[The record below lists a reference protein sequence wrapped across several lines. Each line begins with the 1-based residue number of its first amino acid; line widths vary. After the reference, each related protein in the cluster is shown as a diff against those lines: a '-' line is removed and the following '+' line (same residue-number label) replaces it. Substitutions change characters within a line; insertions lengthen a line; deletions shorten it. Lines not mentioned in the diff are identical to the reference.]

1 MTSRAQP
8 SRPPV
13 APWASLRLL
22 LACLLP
28 VGANSGPA
36 VAPEPVRSARSRPYL
51 TTLGAPQLRFA
62 QAVPPP
68 DLTVHRVAAPPLPPT
83 EEIGQANTA
92 AAATAFGAIEAMPGP
107 PPAESSPDTGP
118 LPPELGPVPESVH
131 LVAPPAAT
139 KPPPVSI
146 LPDDTRQKVR
156 AEDFLPYFQFPGSG
170 HGRSELSVIV
180 PVPPTPPAPGT
191 QPPSSAT
198 YRQQ

>member
-1 MTSRAQP
+1 MPSRPHP

-13 APWASLRLL
+13 APWASLRLI

-28 VGANSGPA
+28 VVASSGPA
-36 VAPEPVRSARSRPYL
+36 VAPEPARPGRSRPYL

-62 QAVPPP
+62 QTVPPP
-68 DLTVHRVAAPPLPPT
+68 DLTVHRTAAPPLPPS

-92 AAATAFGAIEAMPGP
+92 AAATAFGSIDALPGS
-107 PPAESSPDTGP
+107 PAENTTDLAPP
-118 LPPELGPVPESVH
+118 PPELGPLPESIH
-131 LVAPPAAT
+131 ALGNPAAP
-139 KPPPVSI
+139 KPPPISI

-156 AEDFLPYFQFPGSG
+156 AEDFLPFFQFPGSG
-170 HGRSELSVIV
+170 PGRSELNVIV

>member
-92 AAATAFGAIEAMPGP
+92 AAATAIGAIEAMPTTTDAG
-107 PPAESSPDTGP
+107 AGTGAP
-118 LPPELGPVPESVH
+118 PPELGTVPES
-131 LVAPPAAT
+131 ADPPPATPAAA
-139 KPPPVSI
+139 KPPPISI

-156 AEDFLPYFQFPGSG
+156 AEDFLPFFQFPGSG
-170 HGRSELSVIV
+170 GGRSELNVIV